1 MVAALGMAMLANE
14 ELMFVQPK
22 MQSDNRD
29 KFRLFGYWT
38 DERGIKHKGVIPQA
52 SDFQIQETFTNQS
65 YIVDSYGYERLRISS
80 S

>member
-1 MVAALGMAMLANE
+1 
-14 ELMFVQPK
+14 

-52 SDFQIQETFTNQS
+52 SDF
-65 YIVDSYGYERLRISS
+65 
-80 S
+80 

>member
-22 MQSDNRD
+22 MENDKRD
-29 KFRLFGYWT
+29 QFRPFGYWV

-52 SDFQIQETFTNQS
+52 NDF
-65 YIVDSYGYERLRISS
+65 
-80 S
+80 